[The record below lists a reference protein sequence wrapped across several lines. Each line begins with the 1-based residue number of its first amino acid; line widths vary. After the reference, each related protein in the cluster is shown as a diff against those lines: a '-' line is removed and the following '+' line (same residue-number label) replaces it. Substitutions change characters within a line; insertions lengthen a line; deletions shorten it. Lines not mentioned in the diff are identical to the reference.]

1 MPYPFVQ
8 NMRNMEDA
16 AYKLKVLSVAMNKP
30 ISKVAARAI
39 EKAFEEYDRIKVGNA
54 IIKVGV
60 RKDSDGD

>member
-1 MPYPFVQ
+1 
-8 NMRNMEDA
+8 MRNMEDA